1 MNHLLRVIIVICI
14 IALAAPVGSYCQS
27 STDDIQDGLDSY
39 RGGDYENALNSFN
52 NALQNS
58 EVSDEDNDLPLDSES
73 TMQYDSESKEV
84 DDSESKMEYDS
95 ESQET
100 YAKESQ
106 IQLAQVSNIQEY
118 SDPINY
124 VGDDP
129 ANIYLY
135 RGQTYLKLGK
145 TQAAL
150 NDFDEAVS
158 LDPTYAD
165 AYFLRAVANYQ
176 VNPEKVCPD
185 LQTAIDNGHQS
196 AQELFDLICN

>member
-1 MNHLLRVIIVICI
+1 
-14 IALAAPVGSYCQS
+14 
-27 STDDIQDGLDSY
+27 
-39 RGGDYENALNSFN
+39 
-52 NALQNS
+52 
-58 EVSDEDNDLPLDSES
+58 
-73 TMQYDSESKEV
+73 SK
-84 DDSESKMEYDS
+84 
-95 ESQET
+95 ET

-150 NDFDEAVS
+150 SDFDEAVS
-158 LDPTYAD
+158 LDPSYAD